1 MHHKLYINPLTPKIS
16 LVILL
21 TVCQTV
27 LVMLVGESGIRSTY
41 NPLIDIFI
49 YSHHLSAWYCMDVIK
64 EKFCLGHSWELK
76 G

>member
-1 MHHKLYINPLTPKIS
+1 MYSLNLFSYFNLCWLMHQKLYINPLTPKMS

-27 LVMLVGESGIRSTY
+27 LVMLVGESGIGSTY

-49 YSHHLSAWYCMDVIK
+49 YSHHLSA
-64 EKFCLGHSWELK
+64 
-76 G
+76 

>member
-1 MHHKLYINPLTPKIS
+1 MHQKLYINPLTPKMS

-27 LVMLVGESGIRSTY
+27 LVMLVGESGIGSTY

-49 YSHHLSAWYCMDVIK
+49 YSHHLSTWYCIDIIK

>member
-1 MHHKLYINPLTPKIS
+1 MTLSNNRLQNMSKGGINPLTPKIP

-27 LVMLVGESGIRSTY
+27 LVMLVGESGIGSTY

-49 YSHHLSAWYCMDVIK
+49 YSHHLSA
-64 EKFCLGHSWELK
+64 
-76 G
+76 

>member
-1 MHHKLYINPLTPKIS
+1 MHQKLYINPLTPKMS

-27 LVMLVGESGIRSTY
+27 LVMLVGESGIGSTY

-49 YSHHLSAWYCMDVIK
+49 YSHHLST
-64 EKFCLGHSWELK
+64 
-76 G
+76 

>member
-1 MHHKLYINPLTPKIS
+1 MTLSNNRLQNMSKGGINPFTFKIS

-27 LVMLVGESGIRSTY
+27 LVMLVGESGIGSTY

-49 YSHHLSAWYCMDVIK
+49 YSHHLSA
-64 EKFCLGHSWELK
+64 
-76 G
+76 

>member
-1 MHHKLYINPLTPKIS
+1 MHQKLYINPLTLKIS

-27 LVMLVGESGIRSTY
+27 LGMLVGESDVRSTY

-49 YSHHLSAWYCMDVIK
+49 YSHHLST
-64 EKFCLGHSWELK
+64 
-76 G
+76 

>member
-1 MHHKLYINPLTPKIS
+1 MYSLNLFSYFNLCLLLHHKLYINPLTPKIS

-27 LVMLVGESGIRSTY
+27 LVMLAGESGFESTY

-49 YSHHLSAWYCMDVIK
+49 YSHHFST
-64 EKFCLGHSWELK
+64 
-76 G
+76 

>member
-1 MHHKLYINPLTPKIS
+1 MHHKLYINPLTPKMS

-27 LVMLVGESGIRSTY
+27 LVMLVGESGIGSTY

-49 YSHHLSAWYCMDVIK
+49 YSHHLSAWYCIDIIK